1 MKMSGSLSPFQ
12 SLIFWAESSG
22 PETDGLVRKGAT
34 SQGATSQGVWGCPRW
49 GSWVCRQVR
58 NRVSM
63 ERPHDQQ
70 QGVGTASWLGKR
82 PAESPWEEPV
92 QADTGQ
98 IQPCGPNSSAFWA
111 HTGSGEKLC
120 RLGGSPWEGG
130 SQRLLGSSRHQR
142 TLKVI
147 HRDAPTYPQP
157 WSRQSSD
164 PSATLLPG
172 GQELGNG
179 CSGYVSLGSTISTP
193 RD

>member
-1 MKMSGSLSPFQ
+1 MSGSLSPSQ

-49 GSWVCRQVR
+49 GSQLCRQVR

-63 ERPHDQQ
+63 ERPRDQQ

-98 IQPCGPNSSAFWA
+98 VQPCGPNSSAFWA

-142 TLKVI
+142 TSKVT
-147 HRDAPTYPQP
+147 HRDAPTIH
-157 WSRQSSD
+157 SH
-164 PSATLLPG
+164 
-172 GQELGNG
+172 GQDNLQ
-179 CSGYVSLGSTISTP
+179 TP
-193 RD
+193 VPLFYQGVRNWEMDAVAM